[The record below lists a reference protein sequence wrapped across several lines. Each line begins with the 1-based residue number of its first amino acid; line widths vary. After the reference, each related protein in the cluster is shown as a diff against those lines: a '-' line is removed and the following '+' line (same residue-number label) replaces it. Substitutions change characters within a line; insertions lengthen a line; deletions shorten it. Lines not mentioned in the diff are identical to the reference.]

1 MMTNRD
7 ANPSSLTR
15 QERKEALLTLLEQQR
30 IDLLVESERFL
41 RAGQSFDNGLKRL
54 KTPLYMAGG
63 LVAWHSLRHP
73 YRMLHNAK
81 RLLAGYVVVRKFR
94 QYLK

>member
-7 ANPSSLTR
+7 ANSSPPTR
-15 QERKEALLTLLEQQR
+15 RERKEALLTLLEQQR

-41 RAGQSFDNGLKRL
+41 HAGQPFDNGFKRL
-54 KTPLYMAGG
+54 KMPLYVAGG
-63 LVAWHSLRHP
+63 IAAWFSLRHP
-73 YRMLHNAK
+73 HRMLHNAK